1 MNETE
6 ARAERSTRLVASD
19 WTQAVDA
26 PLTENEKARW
36 REYRQRLRDI
46 PEQAGFPASVNWPQE
61 VEKDVVIESGEMMG
75 FTEPEKTIKK
85 KK

>member
-1 MNETE
+1 MTETE
-6 ARAERSTRLVASD
+6 VRAERSTRLVASD

-46 PEQAGFPASVNWPQE
+46 PEQAGFPSAVNWPGE
-61 VEKDVVIESGEMMG
+61 AEKDVMIESVEMM
-75 FTEPEKTIKK
+75 K
-85 KK
+85 